1 VTVEIMQDRPRSF
14 ACCQR
19 RPPAE
24 LLQGI
29 EEFNRRAFFAC
40 HETLEALWNQE
51 RVGRQGRQVVQMSA
65 EAGGCANLYKGILQ
79 VGVGCYHLLRRNYH
93 GATVK
98 LQSGA
103 DYLEPYSPD
112 CMSVEVE
119 RLIRDARALHAALV
133 ALGPDHFTE
142 VDLAR
147 VPQIQLIGSTALPSD
162 TEPESI

>member
-1 VTVEIMQDRPRSF
+1 MQDRARSL
-14 ACCQR
+14 ACCHR
-19 RPPAE
+19 RPPEA

-29 EEFNRRAFFAC
+29 EEFNRRAFFEC

-51 RVGRQGRQVVQMSA
+51 REGRKRRQVGQTSA
-65 EAGGCANLYKGILQ
+65 DTGGCANLYKGILQ
-79 VGVGCYHLLRRNYH
+79 VGVGCYHLLRRNYR

-112 CMSVEVE
+112 CMSVEVW
-119 RLIRDARALHAALV
+119 RLIREARALHVALV
-133 ALGPDHFTE
+133 TLGPDHFTE

-147 VPQIQLIGSTALPSD
+147 LPQIRLIGSTALP
-162 TEPESI
+162 